1 MSRRSHRR
9 LVSLRPASRAC
20 LVGRAAALGGFA
32 LVLVSA
38 SALAQHASP
47 AGAESCTGCHAP
59 AARGT
64 TIPAL
69 DGRAA
74 PELAALLHDFRAGRR
89 HATVMDRIAKGFS
102 TEELDAIAAWFA
114 ESRR

>member
-1 MSRRSHRR
+1 MERRSRRRFVPTAGAPR
-9 LVSLRPASRAC
+9 ACRVQAAAFALLALGLAPASAD
-20 LVGRAAALGGFA
+20 
-32 LVLVSA
+32 
-38 SALAQHASP
+38 AQQASP

-69 DGRAA
+69 DGRPAT
-74 PELAALLHDFRAGRR
+74 ELATMLQEFRAGRR

-102 TEELDAIAAWFA
+102 SAELEAIAAWFA
-114 ESRR
+114 GSQR

>member
-1 MSRRSHRR
+1 M
-9 LVSLRPASRAC
+9 PRAC
-20 LVGRAAALGGFA
+20 LIGQAAALGMLS
-32 LVLVSA
+32 LVLA
-38 SALAQHASP
+38 STPAAAQQASP

-69 DGRAA
+69 EGRPA
-74 PELAALLHDFRAGRR
+74 PELAALLQDFRAGRR

-102 TEELDAIAAWFA
+102 PDELDAIAAWFA
-114 ESRR
+114 GSQR

>member
-1 MSRRSHRR
+1 MNRRSRRRFV
-9 LVSLRPASRAC
+9 LDTGMPRAC
-20 LVGRAAALGGFA
+20 LGWQAAALGLLA
-32 LVLVSA
+32 LVLATTGVA
-38 SALAQHASP
+38 AQQASP

-69 DGRAA
+69 DGRPA

-102 TEELDAIAAWFA
+102 SEELDAIAAWFA